1 MLNYYVDME
10 FVDRKKE
17 IDRLTKALNSKKKRF
32 LVMYGRRRLGKSTLI
47 KKVLKEKDVYFESDL
62 NEPLVEMQLLVNTI
76 RMVYPTFADA
86 KYESWDSLLKHF
98 NDICDD
104 NSTLCL
110 DEFPYLV
117 KKNPAL
123 PSVLQRLLDTGDLRF
138 NLIICGSSQRM
149 MEKLILNAAEP
160 LYGRADEKICLRPI
174 PLPYWKEAFGL
185 DSKNAFEEYSIWGG
199 VPRYWVLREDY
210 DNIWDAVEG
219 LILDE
224 HGILADEPNA
234 LFLDETSEIASYSSI
249 MTAVGNGNTR
259 FSAVADTVGKKVT
272 ELSIPLKTL
281 REMSYLAKEV
291 PFWENEEKS
300 RKTLYRIS
308 DPFMSFYYRYVA
320 PNKSY
325 LALGKPER
333 IMERIKHD
341 FNSHVGMIWEECCR
355 RAVSLNDLCGKEW
368 GIASRWWGSVPEKD
382 NNAKVIGHTDIEL
395 DVVAEST
402 DKRSLL
408 IGECKW
414 NAPDYALRL
423 FYALKT
429 KVEKIPQFTD
439 HEIRYILFLRERSLD
454 ADSLPDGISILYP
467 EDVIRLL
474 C

>member
-1 MLNYYVDME
+1 ME
-10 FVDRKKE
+10 FVDRQKE
-17 IDRLTKALNSKKKRF
+17 INRLNKALSSEKKRF

-47 KKVLKEKDVYFESDL
+47 KRVLTETDVYFEADL
-62 NEPLVEMQLLVNTI
+62 NEPIVEMQLLVNTI
-76 RMVYPTFADA
+76 RMVYPAFADA
-86 KYESWDSLLKHF
+86 KYESWDSLLMHF
-98 NDICDD
+98 NDICKD

-123 PSVLQRLLDTGDLRF
+123 PSVLQRLLDSGDLRF

-174 PLPYWKEAFGL
+174 PLPYWKEAFRL
-185 DSKNAFEEYSIWGG
+185 DSKTAFEEFSIWGG

-210 DNIWDAVEG
+210 DNMWDAVEG

-249 MTAVGNGNTR
+249 MTAIGSGHTR
-259 FSAVADTVGKKVT
+259 YSAVADAVGRKVT
-272 ELSIPLKTL
+272 ELSLPIKTL
-281 REMSYLAKEV
+281 REMSFLGKEV
-291 PFWENEEKS
+291 PFGENEEKS

-333 IMERIKHD
+333 IMGRIKRD
-341 FNSHVGMIWEECCR
+341 FNSHVGMIWEVCCR
-355 RAVSLNDLCGKEW
+355 RAVSFNDLLGKEW
-368 GIASRWWGSVPEKD
+368 GMASRWWGSLPEKND
-382 NNAKVIGHTDIEL
+382 SGKVIGHIDVEL
-395 DVVAEST
+395 DVVAESS
-402 DKRSLL
+402 DKKSLL
-408 IGECKW
+408 VGECKW
-414 NAPDYALRL
+414 NAADYAERL
-423 FYALKT
+423 FHALKA
-429 KVEKIPQFTD
+429 KVEKIPQFAGHD
-439 HEIRYILFLRERSLD
+439 IRYVLFLREPSIDIESLFND
-454 ADSLPDGISILYP
+454 KVCILYP
-467 EDVIRLL
+467 DDVMSLL
-474 C
+474 T